1 MLLPTRPS
9 ILYRP
14 FQPAFEKTL
23 QSYSEY
29 LPSLT
34 DPFGGGIQ
42 FYGFYMDDLNVNQ
55 MFVIP
60 EGCMSLVI
68 CCYPDAPSANICG
81 TLFKGRQGFFVRSEC
96 EYFVIRF
103 LPGYAEHFF
112 RYPIGEFSELEIPV
126 GDVIPNAAELL
137 ERVALR
143 KTFHERVRAFEGFYQ
158 TYIGPQLE
166 VPRLIAYLTDQII
179 CSRGTLHVND
189 LSKDTGYS
197 SRYMIK
203 AFERYIGAS
212 PKLFSRIIRFQH
224 VLELLEMKDYKK
236 TLEQIFELGYFDQN
250 HFIKEFKE
258 FSLTTPKKYVIKGTT
273 GPADLMDAS
282 LNTLSKHL

>member
-1 MLLPTRPS
+1 MHLQARPS
-9 ILYRP
+9 VLYRP

-29 LPSLT
+29 LPSLN

-55 MFVIP
+55 MFVLP

-68 CCYPDAPSANICG
+68 CCYPDSPSANICG
-81 TLFKGRQGFFVRSEC
+81 TLFKGRQGIFVRSEC

-103 LPGYAEHFF
+103 MPGYAEHFF
-112 RYPIGEFSELEIPV
+112 RYSIGVFSELEIPV
-126 GDVIPNAAELL
+126 GDVIPHAGELL
-137 ERVALR
+137 EQVAQK
-143 KTFHERVRAFEGFYQ
+143 KTFHERVRAFEAFYQ
-158 TYIGPQLE
+158 TYIRTQPE
-166 VPRLIAYLTDQII
+166 IPHLIAYLTDQII
-179 CSRGTLHVND
+179 SSRGTLHVND
-189 LSKDTGYS
+189 LSRDTGYS

-203 AFERYIGAS
+203 AFERHIGAS
-212 PKLFSRIIRFQH
+212 PKLFSRIVRFQH

-258 FSLTTPKKYVIKGTT
+258 FSLTTPRQYVIKGTA
-273 GPADLMDAS
+273 GPAEL
-282 LNTLSKHL
+282 

>member
-1 MLLPTRPS
+1 MYLPARPS
-9 ILYRP
+9 VLYRP
-14 FQPAFEKTL
+14 FQPTFEKQL

-29 LPSLT
+29 KPSLT
-34 DPFGGGIQ
+34 APFGGGIQ
-42 FYGFYMDDLNVNQ
+42 CHGFYMDDLSVNQ
-55 MFVIP
+55 MFVLP

-68 CCYPDAPSANICG
+68 CCYPEHPSANICG
-81 TLFKGRQGFFVRSEC
+81 TLYKGRQGLFVRSEC

-112 RYPIGEFSELEIPV
+112 RYSIGEFSELEIPV
-126 GDVIPNAAELL
+126 GDVLPHAAELL
-137 ERVALR
+137 ERVVEK
-143 KTFHERVRAFEGFYQ
+143 KTFHERVRAFEEYYN
-158 TYIGPQLE
+158 TYILGRLE
-166 VPRLIAYLTDQII
+166 IPRLIEYLTDRII
-179 CSRGTLHVND
+179 RSRGTLHVND

-224 VLELLEMKDYKK
+224 VLGLLEGNHYKE
-236 TLEQIFELGYFDQN
+236 TLEHIFELGYFDQN

-258 FSLTTPKKYVIKGTT
+258 FSLTTPKKYIIKGTT
-273 GPADLMDAS
+273 GNLADES
-282 LNTLSKHL
+282 

>member
-1 MLLPTRPS
+1 MNVQTRPS
-9 ILYRP
+9 MLYRP
-14 FQPAFEKTL
+14 FQPTFEKML
-23 QSYSEY
+23 YSYSEY
-29 LPSLT
+29 KPSLSA
-34 DPFGGGIQ
+34 PFGDGIQ
-42 FYGFYMDDLNVNQ
+42 FYGFYMDDSNVNQ

-68 CCYPDAPSANICG
+68 CCYPDHPSANICG
-81 TLFKGRQGFFVRSEC
+81 TLYKGRQGLFVRSEC

-126 GDVIPNAAELL
+126 EDVLPNAAELL
-137 ERVALR
+137 ERVVE
-143 KTFHERVRAFEGFYQ
+143 KNTFHERVEAFEEFYG
-158 TYIGPQLE
+158 TYIRDRLE
-166 VPRLIAYLTDQII
+166 IPRLIEYLTNQII
-179 CSRGTLHVND
+179 CSHGTLHVND
-189 LSKDTGYS
+189 LSQDTGYS
-197 SRYMIK
+197 SRYLIK

-224 VLELLEMKDYKK
+224 VLESLENKCYKE

-258 FSLTTPKKYVIKGTT
+258 FSLTTPKKYTIQGNT
-273 GPADLMDAS
+273 G
-282 LNTLSKHL
+282 NLSYPKNH